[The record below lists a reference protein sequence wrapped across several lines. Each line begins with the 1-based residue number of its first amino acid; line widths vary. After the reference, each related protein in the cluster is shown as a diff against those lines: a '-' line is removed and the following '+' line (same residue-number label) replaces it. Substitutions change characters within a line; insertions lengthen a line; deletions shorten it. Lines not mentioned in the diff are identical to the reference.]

1 MIRRYFQ
8 IIFLTVKLETNHLT
22 KDKNNKQR
30 VDLIA
35 KQRLDDEHENN
46 GEKCYCFLDILVGLF
61 KLPCCSCSPCL
72 SVARIHHYFGLH
84 YSCNLKA
91 NSWHSLA
98 GKYQVCYFSKKLYL
112 LGGVILILFIY
123 LLINFIILIV
133 NSFQLCQRVTKLTT
147 FSFNYNL
154 YFW

>member
-1 MIRRYFQ
+1 MFRRYFQ

-61 KLPCCSCSPCL
+61 KLPCCSCLRGQNSSLFRSPL
-72 SVARIHHYFGLH
+72 QLQLESQQLAFPGWKILGLCIVVIEWC
-84 YSCNLKA
+84 YKI
-91 NSWHSLA
+91 
-98 GKYQVCYFSKKLYL
+98 CYFSKKLYL

-133 NSFQLCQRVTKLTT
+133 NSFQLCQ
-147 FSFNYNL
+147 SDQINYFL
-154 YFW
+154 F

>member
-98 GKYQVCYFSKKLYL
+98 GKYQVCVQLSLN
-112 LGGVILILFIY
+112 GVIKSVIFQRSYTYQVVSFLFYLFIY
-123 LLINFIILIV
+123 
-133 NSFQLCQRVTKLTT
+133 
-147 FSFNYNL
+147 
-154 YFW
+154 